1 MIRARCPR
9 APLSEVTSSIAPVVA
24 PFSPDASQFGVLQ
37 HDAGALLV
45 IGAPGTGKVSHPPG
59 AVRGP
64 DRRRR
69 RPRAG
74 GVGPRVVGVTSGGA
88 RLPPRQAARLPAGT
102 QRGHPA
108 RSRQPRTE
116 GPVGG
121 RRRRR
126 AAADPVGGRA
136 VRPRAG
142 AAHRSSAGG
151 LARVRNPARPA
162 GFRRRGPPVPP
173 SGAGR
178 TADARRHRG
187 RRRPARPR
195 RLAPAR
201 QVPRGIPDRDGRPGG
216 GRLRGTGP
224 TRGLRGRRGRAVVR
238 PCARRRLSGHHPGRR
253 SGDPRATR
261 ARSRRGGRPRGPRS
275 LRGTT
280 RSRSTAS
287 LPRRSTARPRSRSTN
302 HRTDGEPMQ
311 RRARCRTAPVRG
323 TRRDRPRAARPSRR
337 GRRGL
342 GRHGGGGAV
351 AGGSVL
357 GGLLRRSGTV
367 RIPRDDPRTR
377 ALATAEAR
385 HAPRRPRV
393 ALAGGRPHPA

>member
-1 MIRARCPR
+1 M
-9 APLSEVTSSIAPVVA
+9 VA
-24 PFSPDASQFGVLQ
+24 PFSPDASQFSVLQ

-45 IGAPGTGKVSHPPG
+45 IGAPGTGQVGHPPG
-59 AVRGP
+59 TVRGP
-64 DRRRR
+64 DRRRC

-74 GVGPRVVGVTSGGA
+74 GVGPRVVGVTSGGP

-108 RSRQPRTE
+108 RSRQPRAE

-121 RRRRR
+121 RRRR

-136 VRPRAG
+136 VRPGAG
-142 AAHRSSAGG
+142 AAHRSGSGG
-151 LARVRNPARPA
+151 LARLRSAAGLARV
-162 GFRRRGPPVPP
+162 RRRGPPVPA

-187 RRRPARPR
+187 RRRPARPH
-195 RLAPAR
+195 RLARAR

-216 GRLRGTGP
+216 GRLRRTGP

-253 SGDPRATR
+253 SGDPRAAR
-261 ARSRRGGRPRGPRS
+261 ARPRRGGRPRGPR
-275 LRGTT
+275 LLVPGNH
-280 RSRSTAS
+280 
-287 LPRRSTARPRSRSTN
+287 PGPARPVRFRGVRRRG
-302 HRTDGEPMQ
+302 HDHPRDEPPDR
-311 RRARCRTAPVRG
+311 RRAGATSGVGRAASVRG
-323 TRRDRPRAARPSRR
+323 TRRDRPRAAPPARR

-342 GRHGGGGAV
+342 GGHGRGRAAPGFGARW
-351 AGGSVL
+351 AAPGARG
-357 GGLLRRSGTV
+357 RAH
-367 RIPRDDPRTR
+367 PACDPRTR
-377 ALATAEAR
+377 PLAHRRAR
-385 HAPRRPRV
+385 HASLRPRV